1 MSPTEAR
8 ARATVLGELPDVYTS
23 LLDIGAGLRET
34 LDHTTY
40 ELVKLRASYVNG
52 CAFCIDMHAFDAMK
66 AGESQQRMFLVAAWH
81 EARDHFTEAE
91 QAALALTDEVT
102 ELDGGVSDEVYA
114 AVAQH
119 YSDREIAAL
128 IAAIC
133 LINFFNRVAVST
145 GHQPAR
151 RS

>member
-1 MSPTEAR
+1 MSQTEAR
-8 ARATVLGELPDVYTS
+8 ARVTVLTELPDVFTS
-23 LLDIGAGLRET
+23 LRGIDAELRET

-40 ELVKLRASYVNG
+40 ELIKLRASYVNG

-91 QAALALTDEVT
+91 QAVLTLTDEVT

-114 AVAQH
+114 AVARH

-128 IAAIC
+128 IAAIG
-133 LINFFNRVAVST
+133 LINFFNRVAISS
-145 GHQPAR
+145 GHQPAQ